1 MIPLQQSLCFPG
13 MVSTRPSPCLSMCMC
28 QFADVG
34 VVALRLEQGS
44 KKGGGG
50 YKGKQWDKP
59 RGAEAPCP

>member
-50 YKGKQWDKP
+50 GLQ
-59 RGAEAPCP
+59 R

>member
-1 MIPLQQSLCFPG
+1 
-13 MVSTRPSPCLSMCMC
+13 MCMC

-50 YKGKQWDKP
+50 GLP
-59 RGAEAPCP
+59 R